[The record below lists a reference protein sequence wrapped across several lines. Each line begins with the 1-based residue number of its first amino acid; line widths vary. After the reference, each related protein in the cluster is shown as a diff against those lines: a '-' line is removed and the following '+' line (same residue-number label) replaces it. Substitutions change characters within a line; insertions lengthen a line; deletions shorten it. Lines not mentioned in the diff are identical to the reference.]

1 MAQES
6 VGLHAQNKTHVL
18 SVQWNCCQLALPS
31 DPVDSTL
38 ASPVLLQS
46 ESSNQK
52 NFIWLGSIHS
62 SWLKRL
68 ALEQKVADWS
78 PSWQTFENRC
88 SRFRSKRLSS
98 STEGKLHDRR
108 RNLALSLIWH
118 ARTPN
123 VLFAKL
129 NK

>member
-38 ASPVLLQS
+38 ASPVLLQL

-52 NFIWLGSIHS
+52 NFIWLGSNPQ
-62 SWLKRL
+62 LLVKTL
-68 ALEQKVADWS
+68 G
-78 PSWQTFENRC
+78 F
-88 SRFRSKRLSS
+88 
-98 STEGKLHDRR
+98 G
-108 RNLALSLIWH
+108 
-118 ARTPN
+118 
-123 VLFAKL
+123 AKGC
-129 NK
+129 